1 MCGVDE
7 RDHILLITHND
18 NQCILTQ
25 PNPNPPSPQKKMI
38 IVHLGIILMTK
49 NYKNL
54 PISLRFQ
61 AELLPLFN
69 LFKC

>member
-18 NQCILTQ
+18 NQCILT
-25 PNPNPPSPQKKMI
+25 PPPTPLPHKKKMI

-61 AELLPLFN
+61 SELLPLFN

>member
-18 NQCILTQ
+18 NQCILT
-25 PNPNPPSPQKKMI
+25 PPPPPQKKKMI

-49 NYKNL
+49 NYENL

>member
-18 NQCILTQ
+18 NQCILT
-25 PNPNPPSPQKKMI
+25 PNPPPQKKKMI

-49 NYKNL
+49 NYENL

-61 AELLPLFN
+61 AGLLPLFN

>member
-18 NQCILTQ
+18 NQCILT
-25 PNPNPPSPQKKMI
+25 PPPNPPSPQKKMI

>member
-18 NQCILTQ
+18 NQCILTPPQ
-25 PNPNPPSPQKKMI
+25 PPFPTI

>member
-18 NQCILTQ
+18 NQCILT
-25 PNPNPPSPQKKMI
+25 PPPPQKKKMI

-49 NYKNL
+49 NYENL

>member
-18 NQCILTQ
+18 NQCILTL
-25 PNPNPPSPQKKMI
+25 PPPLHKKKMI

>member
-18 NQCILTQ
+18 NQCILT
-25 PNPNPPSPQKKMI
+25 PPPLHKKKKMI

-49 NYKNL
+49 NYENL